1 MPQFRL
7 AHLFETAP
15 SAVQGVPAILQRNS
29 ARVRLILSALGVV
42 GLLLFIRYLTAP
54 AGGPHH
60 RPAPPVRVATAAQ
73 KTVNVI
79 AHTIGSVVANATVNV
94 TSQVNGQVAEAEFQE
109 GQIVHKGDVLFRL
122 DPRPFQAAIDQ
133 AEANLARDRAQL
145 VNARHDRRRYN
156 KLFRQNAISAQ
167 QRDRAIAQAGALA
180 GSVKADEAALA
191 LAKLNLD
198 YSVIRA
204 PVDGKTGPIKIQ
216 PGNLVKANDTN
227 PLVVITQIKPIKVS
241 FSLPQTD
248 LPRIQAQMAAH
259 KLVATVRVH
268 GNGGATL
275 RAPVDFVDN
284 AVNAQTGTIQLRAT
298 FPNTDGRLVPGE
310 LVDVSVALNELHN
323 AVVVPSEAVNV
334 GPNGHYV
341 YVVNDRNVAE
351 MDDVTILYDDG
362 TEAAVKGKVH
372 AGDKVITAGQLRAE
386 PGRPVA
392 IAGAPQDGTGSA
404 QP

>member
-1 MPQFRL
+1 MPQFKL

-29 ARVRLILSALGVV
+29 TRVRLILSALGVV

-54 AGGPHH
+54 ASAPHQ
-60 RPAPPVRVATAAQ
+60 RPPPPVKVATAVQ

-79 AHTIGSVVANATVNV
+79 DHTIGSVVANATVNV
-94 TSQVNGQVAEAEFQE
+94 TSQVNGQVAEAGFQE
-109 GQIVHKGDVLFRL
+109 GQIVRKGDVLFRL

-145 VNARHDRRRYN
+145 INAQRDRRRYN

-167 QRDRAIAQAGALA
+167 QRDQAIAQAGALA
-180 GSVKADEAALA
+180 GSVKADQAALA
-191 LAKLNLD
+191 IAKLDLD

-241 FSLPQTD
+241 FALPQTD

-259 KLVATVRVH
+259 KLVATIRVH
-268 GNGGATL
+268 GSGGATL

-310 LVDVSVALNELHN
+310 LVDVSVALDALHD
-323 AVVVPSEAVNV
+323 AVVVPTEAVNV
-334 GPNGHYV
+334 GPE
-341 YVVNDRNVAE
+341 RP
-351 MDDVTILYDDG
+351 
-362 TEAAVKGKVH
+362 
-372 AGDKVITAGQLRAE
+372 LRLHRE
-386 PGRPVA
+386 
-392 IAGAPQDGTGSA
+392 
-404 QP
+404 